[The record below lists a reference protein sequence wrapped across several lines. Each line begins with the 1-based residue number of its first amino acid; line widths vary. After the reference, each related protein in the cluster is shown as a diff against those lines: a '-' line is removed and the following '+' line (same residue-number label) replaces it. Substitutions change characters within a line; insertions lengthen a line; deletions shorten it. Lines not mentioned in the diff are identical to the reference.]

1 MAGADDEKTRNRGIL
16 LRRRKRRRRRRRRGP
31 RTMVTWMGVGTLVG
45 IYESN

>member
-16 LRRRKRRRRRRRRGP
+16 LRRRRRRRRRRRGP